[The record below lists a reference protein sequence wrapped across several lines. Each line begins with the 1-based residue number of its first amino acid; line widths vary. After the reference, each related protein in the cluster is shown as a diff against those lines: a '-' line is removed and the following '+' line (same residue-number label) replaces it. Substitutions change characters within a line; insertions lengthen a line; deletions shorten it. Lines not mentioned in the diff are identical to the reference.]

1 MSTIHAWF
9 SQAAALIHGS
19 AVYRKESGST
29 VNVTRMSDENE
40 VAGFFRYT
48 EKYVGRVIREEE
60 GGCVGPV
67 AMVDGITSQIM
78 RASDLMRAKDEAL
91 AVKGI
96 DGWEDDGGHTRPGE

>member
-9 SQAAALIHGS
+9 SQSAALIHGS
-19 AVYRKESGST
+19 AVYRKESGSR

-40 VAGFFRYT
+40 VAGFFRHT

-78 RASDLMRAKDEAL
+78 RASDLMRAKDKAL
-91 AVKGI
+91 GVNGI
-96 DGWEDDGGHTRPGE
+96 DAWEDDGGHTKPGE

>member
-48 EKYVGRVIREEE
+48 ENMPAGSSAKKTADASGQLQWLT
-60 GGCVGPV
+60 GSPV
-67 AMVDGITSQIM
+67 RSCAPAI
-78 RASDLMRAKDEAL
+78 
-91 AVKGI
+91 
-96 DGWEDDGGHTRPGE
+96 